1 MVMIVRR
8 IVAMVMV
15 VMDEALIV
23 RVINELSRV
32 KN

>member
-1 MVMIVRR
+1 MVMIVRS